1 MWWLVGNAAASSDA
15 HEAGGEGQAH
25 EGQAEGH
32 GGGHGGGH
40 GPVEIPTGK
49 LAVQSAS
56 FLIFLAILYAVGAQ
70 PIRDTL
76 RKRAGGIRKSI
87 DEAIDQ
93 KKGAEARFADIES
106 RLAGLDKQIADMK
119 ALAAREADM
128 EAERLREKAAQEGQ
142 RIQEVAERTIRD
154 EGARARR
161 ALRDESIRLA
171 TELARQKAS
180 VAINGEDQRRLAREF
195 LDSITAAA
203 QKEAR

>member
-1 MWWLVGNAAASSDA
+1 MWWLAGNALASSDA
-15 HEAGGEGQAH
+15 HEGQAGQAH

-32 GGGHGGGH
+32 GGGHGGH
-40 GPVEIPTGK
+40 GPAEIPTGK
-49 LAVQSAS
+49 LAVQSVS

-70 PIRDTL
+70 PVRDAL
-76 RKRAGGIRKSI
+76 RKRAAGIRKSI

-93 KKGAEARFADIES
+93 KKGAEARFSEIEA
-106 RLAGLDKQIADMK
+106 RLAGLDKQIANMK

-161 ALRDESIRLA
+161 GLRDEAIRLA
-171 TELARQKAS
+171 ADLARQKVG
-180 VAINGEDQRRLAREF
+180 VAINGADQSRLASEF
-195 LDSITAAA
+195 LESITDAT
-203 QKEAR
+203 QKEVR